1 MCFCFI
7 AGADDSST
15 SEPQGVVQC
24 GVRIAAVVLAAGRGR
39 RAGGPKASLRIGD
52 ATFLH
57 RSVAL
62 MTRPEVERVVVVL
75 GHDAARVRAEAAL
88 PTTALV
94 VVNQAWEDGMLGSVL
109 AGLDAAE
116 ADGAD
121 AVLLHPVDHPLVGAA
136 TVDRVIE
143 ALHAGARIAVP
154 SCEGR
159 RGHPG
164 GFDRGAWAAL
174 RAAPPSEGA
183 RFVLASHPEWIVHVE
198 GDPGCVAG
206 IDTPEDYR
214 RLIGG

>member
-1 MCFCFI
+1 M
-7 AGADDSST
+7 
-15 SEPQGVVQC
+15 
-24 GVRIAAVVLAAGRGR
+24 RIAVVVLAAGRGR
-39 RAGGPKASLRIGD
+39 RMGGPKASLRIGA
-52 ATFLH
+52 ATFLD
-57 RSVAL
+57 RAFSLTAA
-62 MTRPEVERVVVVL
+62 RPGVDRVVVVL
-75 GHDAARVRAEAAL
+75 GHDAVRVRAEAAL
-88 PTTALV
+88 PAAALV
-94 VVNQAWEDGMLGSVL
+94 VVNEAWEDGMLGSVV

-121 AVLLHPVDHPLVGAA
+121 AVLLHPVDHPLVGEA

-143 ALHAGARIAVP
+143 ALRAGARIAVP
-154 SCEGR
+154 SYGGR

-164 GFDRGAWAAL
+164 GFARGAWAAL

-214 RLIGG
+214 RLIG

>member
-1 MCFCFI
+1 MI
-7 AGADDSST
+7 SAAAGREA
-15 SEPQGVVQC
+15 VIQC
-24 GVRIAAVVLAAGRGR
+24 DVRIAAVVLAAGRGR
-39 RAGGPKASLRIGD
+39 RAGGPKASLRIGA
-52 ATFLH
+52 ATFLD
-57 RSVAL
+57 RAVSRMA
-62 MTRPEVERVVVVL
+62 RPGVDRLVVVL
-75 GHDAARVRAEAAL
+75 GHDASRVRAGAAL
-88 PTTALV
+88 PAASLV
-94 VVNQAWEDGMLGSVL
+94 VVNEAWEDGMLGSVM

-116 ADGAD
+116 ADDAD
-121 AVLLHPVDHPLVGAA
+121 AVLLHPVDHPLVDEA

-143 ALHAGARIAVP
+143 ALRSGARIAVP
-154 SCEGR
+154 SYGGR

-164 GFDRGAWAAL
+164 GFARAAWTAL